1 MKSRTRLIFFVIVF
15 GHLVTEVVAEIPGI
29 PVVHR
34 LWLQQWTAV
43 VVQMSNWFQLCFSF
57 VLLQSAGYF

>member
-1 MKSRTRLIFFVIVF
+1 MCSTFGIQILPLMKSRTRLIFFVIVF

-34 LWLQQWTAV
+34 L
-43 VVQMSNWFQLCFSF
+43 
-57 VLLQSAGYF
+57 